1 MLGTLPA
8 FLLAVV
14 LIWGSP
20 GPAMLLVVRR
30 AAVRGPHAA
39 VATVLGLEVG
49 LYVWAVLAAAGLAAL
64 VAASQVAYDVLR
76 VTGAVVLIFLGTQA
90 LWRVWRER
98 QASDDDQLVSAA
110 APTVRRTSSW
120 AAFSEGVVVQLA
132 NPKIAVFML
141 AFYPQFL
148 PAASPVLAST
158 ALLALLQVGV
168 ETGLYLLLLAGV
180 GRARGWLQLPAVRHR
195 LEAISG
201 TVLIGLGVR
210 VATTTR

>member
-1 MLGTLPA
+1 MPSTLPA
-8 FLLAVV
+8 FLFAVV

-30 AAVRGPHAA
+30 AAVRGPRAA

-49 LYVWAVLAAAGLAAL
+49 LFLWAVLAAAGLAAL

-76 VTGAVVLIFLGTQA
+76 VTGAVVLIFLGGQA

-98 QASDDDQLVSAA
+98 QASDTDTDQFAGAA
-110 APTVRRTSSW
+110 ALAGRRASAW
-120 AAFSEGVVVQLA
+120 VAFGEGAVVQLA

-148 PAASPVLAST
+148 PASSPVLATPRCWRCCRWESRLVCT
-158 ALLALLQVGV
+158 CCCWPAW
-168 ETGLYLLLLAGV
+168 AG
-180 GRARGWLQLPAVRHR
+180 PAAGCSSQRSAAGSR
-195 LEAISG
+195 PSAAAS
-201 TVLIGLGVR
+201 
-210 VATTTR
+210 